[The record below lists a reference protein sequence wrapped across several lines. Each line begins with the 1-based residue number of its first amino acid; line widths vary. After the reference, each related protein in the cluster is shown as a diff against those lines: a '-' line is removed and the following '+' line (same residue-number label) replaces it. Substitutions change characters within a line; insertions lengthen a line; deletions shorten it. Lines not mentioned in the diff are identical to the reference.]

1 MSNKIRRLWMNNN
14 TIASAVKE
22 QSITTNEISGTIVGV
37 AEQGEQVLANTQNIA
52 EYVEKVKDNTVFA
65 QGSVSEITSSS
76 SDSTNCSK

>member
-1 MSNKIRRLWMNNN
+1 MSNKIRKLWMNNN

-65 QGSVSEITSSS
+65 QGSVSEIASSS